1 MKLAF
6 VIYKKNIMNQLKLF
20 IDLTRLKKPIGFMLL
35 FWPCSWGLTLAYDF
49 SLNLNK
55 YFFYLILFFLGSV
68 LMRSAGCIVNDI
80 LDRKF
85 DAKVFRTKDRP
96 IASGKVSVNLAIIYS
111 LVLCFFAL
119 LVLLNFNSYTIIL
132 ALGSMPLAFTY
143 PLMKR
148 FTYWPQL
155 FLGIT
160 FNYGLLLGWTSIH
173 SGFNF
178 APIILYLGAI
188 FWTLGY
194 DTIYGY
200 QDIKDDEIIG
210 LKSTSIKFKNKPY
223 NFLFICYFLFLLSLL
238 ITGYLLSFNKI
249 SLLIFILI
257 LIHMLYFQ
265 LKKLK
270 IDNSISCLKIFK
282 SNNILGL
289 IVLIGLIIGKL

>member
-1 MKLAF
+1 
-6 VIYKKNIMNQLKLF
+6 MNQLKLF
-20 IDLTRLKKPIGFMLL
+20 IELTRLNKPIGFMLL
-35 FWPCSWGLTLAYDF
+35 FWPCAWGLTIAYDF
-49 SLNLNK
+49 NSSLNT
-55 YFFYLILFFLGSV
+55 YFFYLTLFFLGSV

-80 LDRKF
+80 LDKEF
-85 DAKVFRTKDRP
+85 DSKVFRTKNRP
-96 IASGKVSVNLAIIYS
+96 IASGNVTVKLAIIYS
-111 LVLCFFAL
+111 LVLCFLAL
-119 LVLLNFNSYTIIL
+119 LILLNFNFFTIIL

-160 FNYGLLLGWTSIH
+160 FNYGLILGWTSIH
-173 SGFNF
+173 SEFNL
-178 APIILYLGAI
+178 APIIFYLGAI

-223 NFLFICYFLFLLSLL
+223 TFLFICYFVYLLSLL
-238 ITGYLLSFNKI
+238 ISGYLLNFNKI